1 MNGFECAKVL
11 KHEFPNLKIIILSMN
26 CDPKVVYELVEKIK
40 IEGLENEIDQNIQV
54 TLYRIIQECINN
66 TVKHSGADKIDISV
80 IQSDK
85 KITTEIKDN
94 GKGFNPLKITENKD
108 GIGLQ
113 NMKARI
119 EMLKGKM
126 RIDSAANRGTQVF
139 IEIPIV

>member
-1 MNGFECAKVL
+1 MGASHFLITLGRIIKTGLVNFIRNTWLGIAAIAVMVITL
-11 KHEFPNLKIIILSMN
+11 TIILFS
-26 CDPKVVYELVEKIK
+26 
-40 IEGLENEIDQNIQV
+40 
-54 TLYRIIQECINN
+54 IIANATFSN
-66 TVKHSGADKIDISV
+66 TVSQITDKIDISV
-80 IQSDK
+80 IQSGK

-126 RIDSAANRGTQVF
+126 RIDSAADRGTKVF

>member
-1 MNGFECAKVL
+1 MHQQYG
-11 KHEFPNLKIIILSMN
+11 
-26 CDPKVVYELVEKIK
+26 
-40 IEGLENEIDQNIQV
+40 
-54 TLYRIIQECINN
+54 
-66 TVKHSGADKIDISV
+66 KHSGADKIDISV
-80 IQSDK
+80 IQSYK

-94 GKGFNPLKITENKD
+94 GKGFNPLKISENKD

-126 RIDSAANRGTQVF
+126 RIDSAADRGIQVF